1 MLLQS
6 FIRALIRVNFFTI
19 SQAACSSSTRDMQL
33 VAAVTTLIR
42 PKKPAGESSVTVSSS
57 PKDSQ
62 TLAHGQQPTTMTAS
76 RGDTAPDRYR
86 DGAMVKSVRIQGVSG

>member
-42 PKKPAGESSVTVSSS
+42 LKWPNHNRNKLYSSGGNGTIFN
-57 PKDSQ
+57 PLR
-62 TLAHGQQPTTMTAS
+62 LARA
-76 RGDTAPDRYR
+76 D
-86 DGAMVKSVRIQGVSG
+86 V